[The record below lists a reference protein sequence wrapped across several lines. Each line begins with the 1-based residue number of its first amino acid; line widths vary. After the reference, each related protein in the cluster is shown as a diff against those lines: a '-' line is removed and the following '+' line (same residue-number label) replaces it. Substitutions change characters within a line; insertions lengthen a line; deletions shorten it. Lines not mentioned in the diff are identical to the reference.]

1 MSTIFLIE
9 DNPTYQLFLKNLLH
23 NKGYSCVLCFS
34 TGQDALDNLY
44 QNPSLIFLDYHL
56 HDGNGLEVL
65 KAIKAYNTNIPVVM
79 LSGQEDIAVA
89 VNTMRYGAIDYLIKD
104 DWVSKSIDRFF
115 ERLDDYHRLMKQQQ
129 QSTVSRIASIFR
141 V

>member
-1 MSTIFLIE
+1 MNTIFLIE
-9 DNPTYQLFLKNLLH
+9 DNPTYQLFLKKLLH
-23 NKGYSCVLCFS
+23 NKGFSQVVCFS

-44 QNPSLIFLDYHL
+44 QNPWLVFLDYHL

-65 KAIKAYNTNIPVVM
+65 KAIKSYNSNIPVVM
-79 LSGQEDIAVA
+79 LSGQEDIEVA

-115 ERLDDYHRLMKQQQ
+115 ERLNDYNRLMKQQQ
-129 QSTVSRIASIFR
+129 KSTVSRIADIFK